1 MGEIEE
7 VEAEVRKFL
16 NGGKNNKALKFL
28 LDDPPVTSKDKDLKS
43 KYAELVFNV
52 MKNIR
57 SEKIS
62 VSVGKL
68 DTDQLD
74 VLMKYTYKG
83 LADKS
88 TKSSQF
94 LKWHSE
100 IVKKTGVGGIVRFM
114 ADRKTA

>member
-1 MGEIEE
+1 MGDIEE

-28 LDDPPVTSKDKDLKS
+28 LEDPPVTSKDKDLKVRFLVLKS
-43 KYAELVFNV
+43 RRFRARIYLSSLIIDTLLTSRSTQQNKYAELVFNV

-74 VLMKYTYKG
+74 VLMK
-83 LADKS
+83 
-88 TKSSQF
+88 
-94 LKWHSE
+94 
-100 IVKKTGVGGIVRFM
+100 
-114 ADRKTA
+114 